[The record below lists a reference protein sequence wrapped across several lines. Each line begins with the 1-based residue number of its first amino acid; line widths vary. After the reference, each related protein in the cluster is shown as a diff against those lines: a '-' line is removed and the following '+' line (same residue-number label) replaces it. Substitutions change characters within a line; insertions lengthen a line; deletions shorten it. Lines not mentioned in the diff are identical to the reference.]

1 VSENIRK
8 RLEKSDAVSNVSIGE
23 DLPQEGEY
31 SILFFRLQTD
41 ETENQLKRFQPET
54 STIVV
59 EDEDIVE
66 FDVRLGRWQSDNPE
80 KEISNLR
87 DVAKRASRSSYIPIW
102 RIDRGGGQGFVPH
115 IRMTDGRAHP
125 DAFVAF
131 IENLVQEVE
140 FLKSLSEN

>member
-1 VSENIRK
+1 MSENIRK
-8 RLEKSDAVSNVSIGE
+8 RLDKSDAVSNVSTGE
-23 DLPQEGEY
+23 DLPQEDGY
-31 SILFFRLQTD
+31 GVIFFRLQTD

-59 EDEDIVE
+59 GDEEIVE
-66 FDVRLGRWQSDNPE
+66 FDVRLGRWKSDNPE
-80 KEISNLR
+80 REISNLR
-87 DVAKRASRSSYIPIW
+87 EIAKRASRSSYISIW

-125 DAFVAF
+125 DAFVDF
-131 IENLVQEVE
+131 IENLAQEVE